1 MSVESEK
8 ALNELHTEIVHC
20 AKCRLGKTRT
30 RAVPGEGPAEARLMF
45 VGEGPGRTEDQ
56 TGRPFVGRAGK
67 LLDEML
73 IQIGLQR
80 GEVFI
85 TNVVKCRPVSP
96 EGRDRR
102 PTEDEISTCTSLY
115 LEKQIDLIKPA
126 VICTLGGTATAY
138 ILHKHGLEPG
148 MISKIHGKTLITQH
162 FKIMPMYHPA
172 AALYT
177 NELREAIRRDFRNL
191 EALLEQSTL
200 ESFRS

>member
-1 MSVESEK
+1 MKSEK
-8 ALNELHTEIVHC
+8 ALNELHSKIVHC
-20 AKCRLGKTRT
+20 TKCRLANTRT
-30 RAVPGEGPAEARLMF
+30 KVVPGEGSLDAQLVF
-45 VGEGPGRTEDQ
+45 IGEGPGRTEDEM
-56 TGRPFVGRAGK
+56 GRPFVGRAGK

-73 IQIGLQR
+73 EEIGLQR
-80 GEVFI
+80 SEVFI
-85 TNVVKCRPVSP
+85 TNVVKCRPVSS

-102 PTEDEISTCTSLY
+102 PAEDEISTCTSLY
-115 LEKQIDLIKPA
+115 LEKQIDMIKPS
-126 VICTLGGTATAY
+126 VICTLGNTATAY

-148 MISKIHGKTLITQH
+148 MISKIHGRTLITQH

-177 NELREAIRRDFRNL
+177 NELREAIRRDFKRL